1 MAGQGTRHDFLYIC
15 IFLFQHN
22 RFCAEAREAEP
33 EVLWVGDT
41 LIQDL
46 VNSHIWERHFCQMHS
61 LNFGIAFNRTQH
73 VLWRLQNGELET
85 LAPKVIYLTQ
95 FDQRGLYTKR
105 PCRSY
110 KILPIANFCL
120 LLRLA

>member
-1 MAGQGTRHDFLYIC
+1 MQDFLSKLNYVLHDLCKRFFFFNNLIFL
-15 IFLFQHN
+15 FLFQHN

-61 LNFGIAFNRTQH
+61 LNFGIAGNRTQH

-85 LAPKVIYLTQ
+85 LAPKVILN
-95 FDQRGLYTKR
+95 LL
-105 PCRSY
+105 
-110 KILPIANFCL
+110 ILSIKNFH
-120 LLRLA
+120 A

>member
-1 MAGQGTRHDFLYIC
+1 MFARFSIKIKLCTKYFCKKIFSSIIINLRFL
-15 IFLFQHN
+15 FLFQHN

-61 LNFGIAFNRTQH
+61 LNFGIAGNRTQH

-85 LAPKVIYLTQ
+85 LAPKVILN
-95 FDQRGLYTKR
+95 LL
-105 PCRSY
+105 
-110 KILPIANFCL
+110 ILSIKNFH
-120 LLRLA
+120 A